1 MPEPISARGGA
12 PRSLVPVLGL
22 LSTFGPLA
30 IDLYLPALPGLV
42 VDLGATDSL
51 AQFTIGAFMLGLAL
65 GQLIIGPLSDRY
77 GRRPLLLTGTA
88 LFVVLSIACALAP
101 TIELLIATR
110 LVQGAVGAAGIV
122 MGRAIIRDVLIG
134 DAAARAFALFGAII
148 GIAPVIAPLIGAGL
162 LQVTDWRGLFVA
174 LAVMGAGLTTLAALA
189 VPETLPPERRTPA
202 GLRAQLG
209 SIVDVLRN
217 RRFVACVAVLALA
230 SLGLFAYI
238 SMSSLVLQHEFD
250 FDEGG
255 FAIVFA
261 VNGVGIMVGSMA
273 SRALTGPWSAARLA
287 LVGVSIGAVGS
298 VALLVGALVG
308 APLIVLLAAMFV
320 TVLVHGANL
329 GNLTALGMT
338 AIDRGAGTAAAV
350 LGALQMSVGA
360 IVPPLASIGGVS
372 SIVMGATMSA
382 GLVGA
387 LALLLV
393 IRRRDGG
400 AARR

>member
-148 GIAPVIAPLIGAGL
+148 GIAPVIAPIIGAGL